1 MNGGRAGYSG
11 EIAPT
16 IGPRELGALARR
28 SAFGVAALAGAVL
41 AAIMQQAPMKVE
53 WTSARPSQS
62 ERS

>member
-1 MNGGRAGYSG
+1 M
-11 EIAPT
+11 
-16 IGPRELGALARR
+16 
-28 SAFGVAALAGAVL
+28 VAALDTPAKLRQLLGPENSVRLQGDLRLALQAGAVL